1 MGIRDTRNSMSQA
14 SEHLKNCA
22 SVSDVKREIQ
32 LLCARFGSIL
42 RIDVLLARRDGT
54 LQAMCF
60 WRMESR
66 EREDEVMSE
75 FGVGRFG
82 GDLVVIV
89 DLEPTAVLQ
98 PIPSSFLQ

>member
-1 MGIRDTRNSMSQA
+1 MGQA

-42 RIDVLLARRDGT
+42 RIDVLLARRSGT
-54 LQAMCF
+54 RQAMCF

-89 DLEPTAVLQ
+89 DLEPTDVHQ
-98 PIPSSFLQ
+98 PLPSPFLQ

>member
-1 MGIRDTRNSMSQA
+1 M
-14 SEHLKNCA
+14 
-22 SVSDVKREIQ
+22 
-32 LLCARFGSIL
+32 

-54 LQAMCF
+54 RQAMCF

-66 EREDEVMSE
+66 QLEDEVMSE

-82 GDLVVIV
+82 RNLVVIV

-98 PIPSSFLQ
+98 PVPSPFLQ

>member
-1 MGIRDTRNSMSQA
+1 MGQA

-22 SVSDVKREIQ
+22 NVSDVKREIRV
-32 LLCARFGSIL
+32 LCARFGSIL
-42 RIDVLLARRDGT
+42 RIDVLLARRGGMH
-54 LQAMCF
+54 QAMCF

-82 GDLVVIV
+82 GDLVMIV
-89 DLEPTAVLQ
+89 DLEPVDSGQ
-98 PIPSSFLQ
+98 PVATPSWQ